1 MARRDRGAQS
11 MFEGLGYDPARD
23 LPADHLAR
31 LVDQVVDAAVPAQG
45 VRVGPGQ
52 PPYPPRVYAKIL
64 IYGYATGERS
74 SRRLEQACEESLPYL
89 YLARG
94 MHPSYRSLCRF
105 RGEGKKALEAA
116 WGQVFAVAARL
127 KLTRVGR
134 VVVDT
139 SKLRANTSQELV
151 LKEEEYAAVQA
162 ALEQALAEAEA
173 VDAREKQGGGP
184 PPTRTGKKLE
194 GAQMR
199 DIVRAVRAELGGKR
213 PAPAPTRMSPRMR
226 KRVKDTLKT
235 LEEAQEEGRK
245 HLSLTDPEAEM
256 MHGGR
261 EKQVRESYSFE
272 VALEQGS
279 GLLVAQGVTREGPD
293 SRRLGPLL
301 EAARPRLPLGKLEAV
316 EGDSGFYSTPV
327 IRGLLDGGV
336 DVCIPD
342 TWTAGMLHR
351 GEWRE
356 PAVGMVY
363 EPKQDQYRCPEGK
376 VLKAVATYQ
385 GERGY
390 LETRYRVEGSCR
402 GCPRAE
408 ACFSKQAKE
417 RERKTLER
425 RTDPEALEAHRERFR
440 EPAMQ
445 ARYRQRGSWI
455 EGVFG
460 YVREGLGFGR
470 WLLRGEKKVAQEGR
484 LMALSYQLKKVH
496 RAWAG
501 QAAG

>member
-1 MARRDRGAQS
+1 

-31 LVDQVVDAAVPAQG
+31 LVDLVVEEAVPGQG
-45 VRVGPGQ
+45 APVGPGQ

-74 SRRLEQACEESLPYL
+74 SRRLEQCCQESLPYL
-89 YLARG
+89 FLARG
-94 MHPSYRSLCRF
+94 MRPSYRSLCRF
-105 RGEGKKALEAA
+105 RIEGKAALEAA
-116 WGQVFAVAARL
+116 WEQVFAVAARL
-127 KLTRVGR
+127 KLRRVGR

-139 SKLRANTSQELV
+139 SKLRANTSSELV
-151 LKEEEYAAVQA
+151 LAEEEYAAVQE
-162 ALEQALAEAEA
+162 ALAQALAEAEA
-173 VDAREKQGGGP
+173 VDAREEQGGGP
-184 PPTRTGKKLE
+184 PPTRTGQDL
-194 GAQMR
+194 GRAQRR
-199 DIVRAVRAELGGKR
+199 DIVRAVRAERAGKGPV
-213 PAPAPTRMSPRMR
+213 PAPRRMSRRMR
-226 KRVKDTLKT
+226 KRVKGVLKT

-256 MHGGR
+256 MYGGR
-261 EKQVRESYSFE
+261 ERQVRESYSLE
-272 VALEQGS
+272 VALEQGA
-279 GLLVAQGVTREGPD
+279 GLLVAAGVTREGTD
-293 SRRLGPLL
+293 SRRLEPLL
-301 EAARPRLPLGKLEAV
+301 KAARPRLPEGKLETV
-316 EGDSGFYSTPV
+316 DGDSGFYHTPA
-327 IRGLLDGGV
+327 IRDLLEAEV

-363 EPKQDQYRCPEGK
+363 EQEQDRYRCPEGK
-376 VLKAVATYQ
+376 VLSAVGTYQ

-390 LETRYRVEGSCR
+390 AVTRYRVEGSCR

-408 ACFSKQAKE
+408 ACFSKQAK
-417 RERKTLER
+417 RKARKLLQR
-425 RTDPEALEAHRERFR
+425 RIDPTALEAHRERFR

-445 ARYRQRGSWI
+445 LRYRQRGGWI

-460 YVREGLGFGR
+460 YVRGALGFER

-484 LMALSYQLKKVH
+484 PMTLSYQFKKLH
-496 RAWAG
+496 RAWA
-501 QAAG
+501 AASAG